1 MWERRIAGLEMP
13 WVSGETIFVLSLD
26 GRLYALRRS
35 DGAVRWIT
43 ELEGAVPIEVVVP
56 ENPPRYLGPVVA
68 GDRVYVVSRAGTVL
82 GFDPDTG
89 AQLDSAA
96 LGTEILTPPQLAG
109 GRMFLLGQSGSLIA
123 VE

>member
-1 MWERRIAGLEMP
+1 MWERKIAGLEMP

-43 ELEGAVPIEVVVP
+43 ELEGAVPIELSF
-56 ENPPRYLGPVVA
+56 ENRRYLGPVVA

-96 LGTEILTPPQLAG
+96 VGTEFSRRRSLPAAG
-109 GRMFLLGQSGSLIA
+109 CSFSDSPE
-123 VE
+123 V